1 MNYQKLYYFSFKN
14 IKDELFIVEIW
25 QDTTATITATEVVGD
40 VDPCVLE
47 YAALDSKL
55 NPVHGSGVTLN
66 MIATADHN
74 FMDLYT
80 GKIHEFLVKVYK
92 ESYLIWCGYLD
103 PEMYSS
109 PFSFNENYP
118 VTFTC
123 SDGFALL
130 DRINYIT
137 PSDIELVELP
147 IGHFVENGLKP
158 YTGISSQWTVITNI
172 LTKLNLPVNYILV
185 GISTVSNDF
194 TPASSETIFHK
205 TLVIN
210 DNYVNETLEPETCRT
225 VLEGILKPY
234 GAFIIQNNG
243 SIYITD
249 LNFLANNNNQ
259 TFKRFYGDDFT
270 FVDGYSINL
279 NIGDLSTIGFMSDQS
294 TMNIVSAVNKIVVSY
309 SNYKGVEV
317 INSDMTDFTVPGAV
331 GAVKGA
337 TNYQWT
343 ETPNDVCD
351 SWTKFNNGR
360 FVNLNGVTPQTDKD
374 SYLSINQYSA
384 LNGHCTDS
392 LNLAHKSFVFKKIL
406 PYFVPNSGY
415 KLKIEISAFFRKDD
429 NLGDN
434 PTPNKLKQGV
444 LQCNLQIGGMSAF
457 SYRTSDVFQDRRG
470 LARYVGWITTGSD
483 ISTST
488 IHIIGVKPVL
498 YLFFNNLV
506 GYSGGNYNY
515 GYVEDTWLSLND
527 NTLDA
532 LNNVVTRDLLFPLDG
547 FSGGLISLEIYDY
560 MVIPGLTS
568 DDKNA
573 LKASIKEVR
582 IKDVKFTVVDK
593 DGKDLNISDTEYFSA
608 LDPNYLND
616 TKIELIHG
624 TNVKGCPI
632 EKASLLYDDG
642 TAYQFCTSWTR
653 NGQTNILEKLLQN
666 TVKSNY
672 LNPTLELSCNVNNLS
687 SLIGC
692 VQYASQLGTNIF
704 MVNSATIHLRDNI
717 TDLIIQT
724 VSKDI
729 LNIV

>member
-1 MNYQKLYYFSFKN
+1 
-14 IKDELFIVEIW
+14 
-25 QDTTATITATEVVGD
+25 
-40 VDPCVLE
+40 
-47 YAALDSKL
+47 
-55 NPVHGSGVTLN
+55 
-66 MIATADHN
+66 
-74 FMDLYT
+74 
-80 GKIHEFLVKVYK
+80 
-92 ESYLIWCGYLD
+92 
-103 PEMYSS
+103 
-109 PFSFNENYP
+109 
-118 VTFTC
+118 
-123 SDGFALL
+123 
-130 DRINYIT
+130 
-137 PSDIELVELP
+137 
-147 IGHFVENGLKP
+147 
-158 YTGISSQWTVITNI
+158 
-172 LTKLNLPVNYILV
+172 
-185 GISTVSNDF
+185 
-194 TPASSETIFHK
+194 
-205 TLVIN
+205 
-210 DNYVNETLEPETCRT
+210 
-225 VLEGILKPY
+225 
-234 GAFIIQNNG
+234 
-243 SIYITD
+243 
-249 LNFLANNNNQ
+249 
-259 TFKRFYGDDFT
+259 
-270 FVDGYSINL
+270 
-279 NIGDLSTIGFMSDQS
+279 
-294 TMNIVSAVNKIVVSY
+294 
-309 SNYKGVEV
+309 
-317 INSDMTDFTVPGAV
+317 
-331 GAVKGA
+331 
-337 TNYQWT
+337 
-343 ETPNDVCD
+343 
-351 SWTKFNNGR
+351 
-360 FVNLNGVTPQTDKD
+360 
-374 SYLSINQYSA
+374 
-384 LNGHCTDS
+384 
-392 LNLAHKSFVFKKIL
+392 
-406 PYFVPNSGY
+406 
-415 KLKIEISAFFRKDD
+415 
-429 NLGDN
+429 
-434 PTPNKLKQGV
+434 
-444 LQCNLQIGGMSAF
+444 MSAF

-470 LARYVGWITTGSD
+470 LARYVGWSTTGSD

-506 GYSGGNYNY
+506 GYSGDNYNY